1 MSRVLNLLLAHQ
13 SPEIVAKVLKHWSGS
28 AAESDILVAYGGDET
43 AFAALGAPNKIFIPD
58 PRLRTIDHSRER
70 QSYAKVFAAS
80 SEWLRGRDFTHVF
93 FAEFDHLPL
102 IPDLAARLLERMREE
117 KADVLAHSVRR
128 VDATSWHHYLYHA
141 KDSRFHA
148 YWNAISRR
156 ADKRVVLAM
165 LGTGSFWT
173 REAFDAV
180 AAAEEPFPMYLEIV
194 LPTLA
199 HHLGFRVRDL
209 KDQNRFVRHLGDMIA
224 EIPKARSEGAW
235 TIHPVKNV

>member
-13 SPEIVAKVLKHWSGS
+13 SPEMVAKVLKHWSGS
-28 AAESDILVAYGGDET
+28 AAESDILVAYGGNEPS
-43 AFAALGAPNKIFIPD
+43 FVVLNAPNKIFVPD
-58 PRLRTIDHSRER
+58 PRLRTTDHPRER
-70 QSYAKVFAAS
+70 QSYAKVFAAA
-80 SEWLRGRDFTHVF
+80 SEWIRNRDFTHVY

-102 IPDLAARLLERMREE
+102 VPDLAARLLDRMREE
-117 KADVLAHSVRR
+117 KADMLGHSVRR
-128 VDATSWHHYLYHA
+128 VDDTSWHHYLYHA
-141 KDSRFHA
+141 QDPRFHA
-148 YWNAISRR
+148 YWDAISSRADRR
-156 ADKRVVLAM
+156 AVLTM

-199 HHLGFRVRDL
+199 HHLGFRVRDW
-209 KDQNRFVRHLGDMIA
+209 KEQNRFVRNLGEMRA
-224 EIPKARSEGAW
+224 QIPKARSAGAW